1 MDVLDVADDGPER
14 SAGGRGEPV
23 VRLAR
28 WLQPTPAEVVGLVV
42 LLLGAVT
49 ASGVW
54 WWQAGQRPDPGPAAQ
69 VGAAVDGNGEV
80 ADPAPGSDPPVA
92 GEDGAQADAG
102 GGDQA
107 PDAGR
112 AGDDGAEPEH
122 AQPTTLTVHVS
133 GAVATPGVV
142 TLAADERVGDAVEAA
157 GGLLDEADPERI
169 NLARELADGDHVHVP
184 REGES
189 PPQLVE
195 PVPGE
200 LGTSGAGSAEDGAPI
215 ALNTADEQRLQQLPG
230 IGPALAAAIVEHREE
245 HGPFAVPGDLRDV
258 AGIGEVT
265 FQRLAPLVTVR

>member
-1 MDVLDVADDGPER
+1 MDVLDVGDDGPDR
-14 SAGGRGEPV
+14 DVRGRGDPV
-23 VRLAR
+23 ARLAR
-28 WLQPTPAEVVGLVV
+28 WLQPTPAEVLGLVV
-42 LLLGAVT
+42 LLLGAVS
-49 ASGVW
+49 ASGLW

-69 VGAAVDGNGEV
+69 VGAAVDGDGEV
-80 ADPAPGSDPPVA
+80 VGAAPGGDA
-92 GEDGAQADAG
+92 TGDGDDGAQAPPS

-107 PDAGR
+107 PDATR
-112 AGDDGAEPEH
+112 SGDDGAERED
-122 AQPTTLTVHVS
+122 AQPTRLTVHVS
-133 GAVATPGVV
+133 GAVASPGVV
-142 TLAADERVGDAVEAA
+142 SLDGDGRVGDAVEAA

-184 REGES
+184 REGEP
-189 PPQLVE
+189 PPQLVD

-200 LGTSGAGSAEDGAPI
+200 LGTSGAGGGEDGEPI